1 MRLTFERGG
10 GGGAGE
16 APVAGIVVVVVAL
29 PWGSLDG
36 DAPRWLRF
44 AGAAAAAF
52 RVSPESR
59 NTAVVLVS
67 AALYKLPNWLPVTA
81 PASAASRR
89 IGVQGALP
97 VWNRTQG
104 FPGEPWLA
112 SLVPYSLACKMAKR
126 AFAADSVSR
135 PSCDMPA

>member
-36 DAPRWLRF
+36 DAPRWLLF
-44 AGAAAAAF
+44 AGAAAAF

-59 NTAVVLVS
+59 NTAVVLVCCS
-67 AALYKLPNWLPVTA
+67 AFTSCQTGYLSQRQLA
-81 PASAASRR
+81 PKPAASVFRER
-89 IGVQGALP
+89 YRSGIGRKASRVS
-97 VWNRTQG
+97 
-104 FPGEPWLA
+104 PGWPL
-112 SLVPYSLACKMAKR
+112 
-126 AFAADSVSR
+126 
-135 PSCDMPA
+135 